1 MTKGRWVG
9 RLFVLLGLLSLS
21 PGVFAADKV
30 RLAIGQKG
38 LWDTL
43 IVHQG
48 LEQGIFQKAGLDIDA
63 TWTRGGAET
72 LQAIITGSAD
82 FALANGVTG
91 VLGAYQK
98 GAPVRIVSAQM
109 TGAGDLFW
117 YVKAES
123 PIKSMKDMNG
133 KTMGYSRPGS
143 STHLVALAL
152 AHAAGVK
159 PTIVSSGDAPG
170 TRVQVMSGQIDAGW
184 SAPPNNLEL
193 VTEGKVRILARGSDV
208 KSLNDQTVRVNA
220 ANLKFLTEKRDVAR
234 RFMKA
239 YADTVDWMYRNPDAA
254 IAFFAKFNQVSPDVA
269 KQSATF
275 YSKHSLALAPV
286 AGLQLSIDQ
295 ALEYKSLDK
304 PMTLKEAQ
312 GAIDIVYQ
320 PGK

>member
-9 RLFVLLGLLSLS
+9 TLLALAMVIMS
-21 PGVFAADKV
+21 PYAAAADKV
-30 RLAIGQKG
+30 RVAIGQKG

-43 IVHQG
+43 VVHQG
-48 LEQGIFQKAGLDIDA
+48 LEQGIFQKAGLDIEA

-152 AHAAGVK
+152 AQAAGVK

-193 VTEGKVRILARGSDV
+193 VTEGKIRILARGSDV

-239 YADTVDWMYRNPDAA
+239 YADTVDWMYSNPGAA
-254 IAFFAKFNQVSPDVA
+254 TAFFAKFNQVTPEVA

-275 YSKHSLALAPV
+275 YTKQSLALAPV